1 MKRLGDVLATL
12 LFGLVAAASVAFLL
26 VPSLVAIILSFDAR
40 DFLGPFPPKALS
52 LRWYEALFAN
62 ETYVEGLKVSLQI
75 GVAATL
81 VSLVAGGMAA
91 VALDRYAL
99 PGRDLIEAAL
109 LSPKFVPTVVVG
121 FSLLGLLS
129 LVGIR
134 DGWWRLFA
142 GHVVITLPFTV
153 RATLAALVG
162 IRPTLVEAATSL
174 GAREAQALADI
185 VLPLARTGLASGA
198 LFAFVLSFDEV
209 AVSLFL
215 SDPFTTTLPVALIA
229 EMRANLNLTIASV
242 STLFALFTVALILIL
257 ERLVGLDRVLGYGVY
272 RT

>member
-1 MKRLGDVLATL
+1 MKRLGDAVAAI
-12 LFGLVAAASVAFLL
+12 LFGLVAVISVGFLL
-26 VPSLVAIILSFDAR
+26 IPSLVAIVLSFDAR
-40 DFLGPFPPKALS
+40 DFLGPFPPSAFS
-52 LRWYEALFAN
+52 LRWYSALFAN
-62 ETYVEGLKVSLQI
+62 DAYLDGLKVSLQI
-75 GVAATL
+75 GLAATF
-81 VSLVAGGMAA
+81 VSVVAGGMAA
-91 VALDRYAL
+91 IALDRYRV
-99 PGRDLIEAAL
+99 PGRDVIEALL
-109 LSPKFVPTVVVG
+109 LSPKFIPTIVVG

-129 LVGIR
+129 LLGIR

-174 GAREAQALADI
+174 GAREARALADI
-185 VLPLARTGLASGA
+185 VLPLARTGIASGA

-215 SDPFTTTLPVALIA
+215 SDPFTTTLPVALVA

-242 STLFALFTVALILIL
+242 STIFVVLTVALIIALD
-257 ERLVGLDRVLGYGVY
+257 RLVGLDRVLGYGVY

>member
-1 MKRLGDVLATL
+1 MKRLGDVVATI
-12 LFGLVAAASVAFLL
+12 LFGLVAVLAIGFLL
-26 VPSLVAIILSFDAR
+26 VPSLVSVVLSFDAR
-40 DFLGPFPPKALS
+40 DYLGPFPPAGFS
-52 LRWYEALFAN
+52 LRWYAALLAN
-62 ETYVEGLKVSLQI
+62 EAYFEGLKTSLQI
-75 GVAATL
+75 GAAATL
-81 VSLVAGGMAA
+81 VSVVAGGMAA
-91 VALDRYAL
+91 IALDRYAV
-99 PGRDLIEAAL
+99 PGRALIEALL
-109 LSPKFVPTVVVG
+109 LSPKFVPTVVIG

-174 GAREAQALADI
+174 GATEGRALADV
-185 VLPLARTGLASGA
+185 VLPLARTGIASGA

-215 SDPFTTTLPVALIA
+215 SDPFTTTLPVALVA

-242 STLFALFTVALILIL
+242 STIFAALTIALILCL
-257 ERLVGLDRVLGYGVY
+257 ERMVGLDRVLGYGVY

>member
-1 MKRLGDVLATL
+1 MKRVGDAIATA
-12 LFGLVAAASVAFLL
+12 LFGAAAALAIGFLL
-26 VPSLVAIILSFDAR
+26 VPSLVSIVLSFDAR
-40 DFLGPFPPKALS
+40 DYLGAFPPPGFS
-52 LRWYEALFAN
+52 LRWYAALLSN
-62 ETYVEGLKVSLQI
+62 ESYLDGLIVSLQV

-81 VSLVAGGMAA
+81 VSVVAGGMAA
-91 VALDRYAL
+91 VALDRYAW
-99 PGRDLIEAAL
+99 PGRGTIEAAL
-109 LSPKFVPTVVVG
+109 LSPKFVPTVVIG

-129 LVGIR
+129 WLGIR

-174 GAREAQALADI
+174 GAREMRALADI
-185 VLPLARTGLASGA
+185 VLPLARTGVASGA

-215 SDPFTTTLPVALIA
+215 SDPFTTTLPVALVA
-229 EMRANLNLTIASV
+229 EMRAHLNLTIAAV
-242 STLFALFTVALILIL
+242 STIFAALTVGLILAL
-257 ERLVGLDRVLGYGVY
+257 DRLVGLDRVLGYGVY